1 MTPGVGCGVTPGCR
15 LRATWNNLPPGVKPR
30 TLSQFMNDSIMEKVV
45 EYEQKYNQGEPWTP
59 QGAGSIATGAPL
71 GG

>member
-1 MTPGVGCGVTPGCR
+1 
-15 LRATWNNLPPGVKPR
+15 
-30 TLSQFMNDSIMEKVV
+30 MNDSIMEKVV